1 MIVADTSALISL
13 AAIETLESF
22 LAEFDVHTTD
32 SVVQEL
38 EETSGYDNHH
48 GDAAEMVL
56 NNLDWITV
64 HPVQNGDFRSS
75 RVDQGEGSCA
85 KLTNDL
91 EADFLIADD
100 LRALPEL
107 QAVVDA
113 RVAISPIVLKAL
125 LERGVLDPE
134 EAKRRLTRLADSRD
148 WLGAP
153 IYRRAQALFEDL

>member
-1 MIVADTSALISL
+1 MIVADTSALISI
-13 AAIETLESF
+13 AAIDTLELF

-38 EETSGYDNHH
+38 EETSGHDDHH
-48 GDAAEMVL
+48 GDAAEIVL
-56 NNLDWITV
+56 KNLDRMSV
-64 HPVQNGDFRSS
+64 HRIPNGDFRSS
-75 RVDQGEGSCA
+75 RVDTGEGSCA
-85 KLTNDL
+85 ILTNDL
-91 EADFLIADD
+91 EADFLVTDD

-125 LERGVLDPE
+125 VQRGALEPE
-134 EAKRRLTRLADSRD
+134 EAKHRLAKLAATRD